1 MIIWQ
6 VYLDRNALEQRLGIF
21 SVSNANEAWMFSIL
35 FLFWFFP
42 MLSALFVFCFISC
55 IISCWRPKWRK
66 ELSLEKKTYNT
77 VHSFKPW
84 KKNFLAQC
92 LKCESMSRPTDDQNS
107 VRSHKWTGKHMQ
119 KLRITQNKH
128 PISITKNFGKIS

>member
-1 MIIWQ
+1 MPLNNDSVFLVFLMQ
-6 VYLDRNALEQRLGIF
+6 MKLEC
-21 SVSNANEAWMFSIL
+21 
-35 FLFWFFP
+35 FL
-42 MLSALFVFCFISC
+42 SCFCFDFSLCFVC
-55 IISCWRPKWRK
+55 ILLHFLHHQLLKAKMK
-66 ELSLEKKTYNT
+66 EGVELRKKTYNT